1 MAFRRWQ
8 ELSSAQVGAL
18 DARRA
23 VAVLPLAATEQ
34 HGPHLPIGT
43 DCFIADGLIAE
54 ASSRAPDELSA
65 VILPTQAIGASLEH
79 QRFPGTL
86 SLSAAEMMWAILA
99 QADGVARA
107 GLRKLVLLSAHG
119 GNISAMT
126 SAALECRARHRM
138 LAVITTFARLGLPDG
153 LIDEREK
160 HLGAH
165 AGLVETALMLH
176 FRPEL
181 VNMANAAD
189 FTSLQE
195 TLEGRF
201 KRLRA
206 YGSIGFGW
214 LASDL
219 NRSGATG
226 NAAGATAEIG
236 AAIAAFQAGALLELL
251 REVAEAEV
259 DTILSD
265 ETRL

>member
-1 MAFRRWQ
+1 MAFRKWQ

-23 VAVLPLAATEQ
+23 VAVLPLAAIEQ
-34 HGPHLPIGT
+34 HGPHLPTGT
-43 DCFIADGLIAE
+43 DWFIAEGLIAE
-54 ASSRAPDELSA
+54 ASSRASDELS
-65 VILPTQAIGASLEH
+65 VVVLPTQAIGASLEH

-86 SLSAAEMMWAILA
+86 SLSGAEMIWVILA

-107 GLRKLVLLSAHG
+107 GLRKLVLVSAHG
-119 GNISAMT
+119 GNVSAMT

-138 LAVITTFARLGLPDG
+138 LAVTTTFARLGLPDG

-165 AGLVETALMLH
+165 AGLVETALMLR

-195 TLEGRF
+195 TLNERF
-201 KRLRA
+201 RRLRA
-206 YGSIGFGW
+206 YGPVGFGW

-226 NAAGATAEIG
+226 NAGGATAEIG
-236 AAIAAFQAGALLELL
+236 AAIAAHHAAAFLELL
-251 REVAEAEV
+251 QEVAEAEV